1 MGTFLFTV
9 STGEEELK
17 KQNVSSQINNN
28 RTVFTVQ
35 EDYKSGSL
43 RVYYNGIRQ
52 ITSVSFTETSSTT
65 FTTTFTPQTGD
76 YLTID
81 YTPNP

>member
-1 MGTFLFTV
+1 MATFLFTV
-9 STGEEELK
+9 TSGEEELK
-17 KQNVSSQINNN
+17 KQNVTSQINNE

-35 EDYKSGSL
+35 EDYKSGTL
-43 RVYYNGIRQ
+43 RVYWNGVRQ
-52 ITSVSFTETSSTT
+52 IVSVTFTETTSTT